1 MGNKLRHEG
10 DEVRIKVIW
19 PDFWHGIFE
28 EIVCIHNIKPQ
39 SISNSSCLTH

>member
-19 PDFWHGIFE
+19 PDS
-28 EIVCIHNIKPQ
+28 VLDDKVKCQNIYVR
-39 SISNSSCLTH
+39 